1 MTQLDLFA
9 APPVAEDEA
18 PFVSRIPFAD
28 CRVPAAGVP
37 DFISRYYR
45 GDRLQGYEIGCPGY
59 VAAVIAS
66 HERDYATQGYTII
79 SRHES
84 TTGCPVAWP
93 MLNTEGSE
101 VSE

>member
-1 MTQLDLFA
+1 MTQLDLFV
-9 APPVAEDEA
+9 PPPATEDDA
-18 PFVSRIPFAD
+18 PFVARVPFAD
-28 CRVPAAGVP
+28 CRVPAASVP

-84 TTGCPVAWP
+84 TTGQPVAWP
-93 MLNTEGSE
+93 MLGEGAEVTE
-101 VSE
+101 